1 MVVEFDMRLVLL
13 ISYSLLTGPGFFF
26 QPHGFFFSTSFFSFF
41 DLTQL
46 TRTLLG
52 FWMDQLHFTETDG
65 ADETLKKVGRLTL

>member
-1 MVVEFDMRLVLL
+1 MVVEFDMRLVLV
-13 ISYSLLTGPGFFF
+13 ISYSLLTGPVFFF

-41 DLTQL
+41 HLTQL